1 MNAAEMYEGKRGMN
15 MTVGQGVPSEP
26 RRVEE
31 SRVEGSKGRRVE
43 GSGIEGRSLSSLLT
57 IAMRKELLPLLTLL
71 F

>member
-43 GSGIEGRSLSSLLT
+43 GSKSFLTTDHRNAKRTTALANFTLLT
-57 IAMRKELLPLLTLL
+57 SHL
-71 F
+71 